1 MSKKKCFFFFFTTQ
15 TFYISPRRFHDI
27 SKIISK
33 TAIELDHS
41 KSLCSDHNVE
51 LFIIP
56 FFQSDLEK
64 LLEEKIIISKGN
76 LTSLGKAIL
85 LMENYLIRLT
95 LSMKNKLL
103 YIILVTNHEMNERKE
118 KLLE

>member
-51 LFIIP
+51 LFIIS

-64 LLEEKIIISKGN
+64 LLEKIIISKGN
-76 LTSLGKAIL
+76 LTSLEKAIL

-103 YIILVTNHEMNERKE
+103 YIILVTNHEMNEREE